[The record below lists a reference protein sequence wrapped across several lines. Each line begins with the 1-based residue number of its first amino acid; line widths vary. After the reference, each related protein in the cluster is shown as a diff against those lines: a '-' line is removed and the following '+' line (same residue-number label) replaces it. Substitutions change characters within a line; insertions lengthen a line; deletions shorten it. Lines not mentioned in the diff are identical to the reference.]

1 MEEKKVYLIEEK
13 ELNEI
18 IEYLAKRPY
27 AEVYQGI
34 NKLTSLEVLTPENI
48 DQDTSEPK

>member
-1 MEEKKVYLIEEK
+1 MSKKVYLIEEV

-34 NKLTSLEVLTPENI
+34 QKLTSLEILTPENCDKDI
-48 DQDTSEPK
+48 VEEK